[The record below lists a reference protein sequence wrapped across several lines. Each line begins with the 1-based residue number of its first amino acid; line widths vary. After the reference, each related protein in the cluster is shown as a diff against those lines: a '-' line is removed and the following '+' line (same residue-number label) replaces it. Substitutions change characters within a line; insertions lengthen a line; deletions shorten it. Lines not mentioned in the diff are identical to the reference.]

1 MNFPRRPIRSA
12 TEGVRVVNLDHI
24 APGEF
29 GKVRTRQLDPS
40 LPLQPASSDEL
51 KAMIASRN
59 AVLKSPG
66 GYANL
71 PVRLTPQQQV
81 NLTAKLGDDVGEMTT
96 KFYTTP
102 DGGQGMSFKKPWVDR
117 PASPSPDEIGQAAF
131 KTAYGEM
138 PILLNHNQGEVMM
151 PNDYPQHELQGRDMK
166 QSDMMSVRQMLGSLN
181 ASNAAERI
189 ELTDRL
195 QRGGFNVST
204 SNQMA
209 ELNPEIQGGTWTGAD
224 IAQLDAIGA
233 AGTLQR
239 VDSED
244 ALFPT
249 WKQTPSQ
256 SAQMQQADILR
267 GQQGA
272 TDVRDLARPMN
283 PLYTVNRPGMKI
295 ANTEHL
301 SAAPSRTIPFQQK
314 TWEMVNADGS
324 VTPIYKT
331 VRGNSEVADALTQ
344 RGLARPIEQV
354 PLAAPGE
361 IYSTDR
367 ETVNVPPAFQAP
379 EPLPT
384 KGGYDMTT
392 DVTDRDYSLDTW
404 GDVNRQVMLPSTV
417 LADKGL
423 SPYFLSQNS
432 QIPIK
437 ELGRQRYS
445 GDSYNDRMEGDQMI
459 DTSPNTD
466 YVKDVEREKGKW
478 DYYEPMQDS
487 RSVLDRLGQSQRR
500 ANTGYVSDR
509 NRMQTRYPNERIQG
523 DVAGRAVLRDLPA
536 DDQAILG
543 DALRGGMGQ
552 TFKDMTSY
560 NPPSNAP
567 KPTEEML
574 SQLVNRYAPVRE
586 YDRRVQLAKN
596 AIDEGHRS
604 LGTLPDVEPTR
615 ITTMVPNGTGYDQMV
630 ETADMPVAQ
639 RLAEARD
646 FQSRGYG
653 QATMGLP
660 EGVTV
665 EAENVNSHLVFPVS
679 EKTVYNSAR
688 NRAAKQNKVPAP
700 LISAAATLDNA
711 LGDEQ
716 LSPELASR
724 ILAARQGMG
733 SLQGIDRVAQIQ
745 MSRDTGGQ
753 AFGEEAKR
761 KKFIVGTD
769 GIQRVETNGS
779 LQQVYPLDNLQ
790 RAQFQAEIAAGQR
803 QVMPMG
809 ATQPGI
815 SMSNELMKDGEPL
828 GRAANLPV
836 SRRNANT
843 EDEGIYATNT
853 DPFVQQRFAA
863 DENEQRMSAGKRLR
877 GEMILPVADDPV
889 SQTEREIVQ
898 YAANQRQRRVE
909 PVRRPVADPK
919 MGAFD
924 LTPSPIM
931 RASDSDLEAIQAEII
946 AAHAN
951 GQYRGLK
958 PLPGW
963 EFNPR

>member
-12 TEGVRVVNLDHI
+12 TEGIRIVNLDHI

-51 KAMIASRN
+51 KAMISSRN
-59 AVLKSPG
+59 AVLQSPG
-66 GYANL
+66 GYAEL

-102 DGGQGMSFKKPWVDR
+102 DGGQGMSFKKPWVST
-117 PASPSPDEIGQAAF
+117 PASPAPNELGQVAF

-138 PILLNHNQGEVMM
+138 PITLNHNQGEVMM
-151 PNDYPQHELQGRDMK
+151 GNHYPTFELQGREMK
-166 QSDMMSVRQMLGSLN
+166 QSDMESTRQMLGSLN

-195 QRGGFNVST
+195 QRGGFDVST
-204 SNQMA
+204 TNQMA

-224 IAQLDAIGA
+224 IAQLDAVGA
-233 AGTLQR
+233 AGMLQR
-239 VDSED
+239 VDSPD

-256 SAQMQQADILR
+256 SAQMQQGDILR

-295 ANTEHL
+295 VNTEHL

-324 VTPIYKT
+324 VTPIYKN

-354 PLAAPGE
+354 PLTQPGQAR
-361 IYSTDR
+361 STMT

-379 EPLPT
+379 EPLPA
-384 KGGYDMTT
+384 KGGHDITTMT
-392 DVTDRDYSLDTW
+392 DANDYSDNTW
-404 GDVNRQVMLPSTV
+404 GDTNRQVMLPSTV

-423 SPYFLSQNS
+423 SPYLLSQNS

-445 GDSYNDRMEGDQMI
+445 GDSYNDRMEADQMI
-459 DTSPNTD
+459 DTNPDTD
-466 YVKDVEREKGKW
+466 YVRAVETKDGQW
-478 DYYEPMQDS
+478 NYSEPMQDS
-487 RSVLDRLGQSQRR
+487 QSVLDRLGQSQRR

-509 NRMQTRYPNERIQG
+509 NRMQQRYPDERIQG

-536 DDQAILG
+536 DDQAVLG

-586 YDRRVQLAKN
+586 YDNRVQLAKD
-596 AIDEGHRS
+596 AINEGYQS
-604 LGTLPDVEPTR
+604 LGTMPDVEKTR
-615 ITTMVPNGTGYDQMV
+615 ITTMVPNGNGYDQMV
-630 ETADMPVAQ
+630 ETADMSVAQ

-660 EGVTV
+660 EGVSV
-665 EAENVNSHLVFPVS
+665 GVENVNSLLVFPHNKQAADAAGV
-679 EKTVYNSAR
+679 
-688 NRAAKQNKVPAP
+688 NRVTK
-700 LISAAATLDNA
+700 
-711 LGDEQ
+711 G
-716 LSPELASR
+716 
-724 ILAARQGMG
+724 G
-733 SLQGIDRVAQIQ
+733 SLQEVH
-745 MSRDTGGQ
+745 
-753 AFGEEAKR
+753 
-761 KKFIVGTD
+761 
-769 GIQRVETNGS
+769 
-779 LQQVYPLDNLQ
+779 PLDPHQ
-790 RAQFQAEIAAGQR
+790 QAQFQAEIAAGQR
-803 QVMPMG
+803 KVMPVG
-809 ATQPGI
+809 ITQPGI
-815 SMSNELMKDGEPL
+815 SMSNELLAQGEPI
-828 GRAANLPV
+828 GRAADLPV

-853 DPFVQQRFAA
+853 APFVQQRFAA
-863 DENEQRMSAGKRLR
+863 DENEQRTSAGKRLR

-919 MGAFD
+919 MGAFN
-924 LTPSPIM
+924 LRPSPLM
-931 RASDSDLEAIQAEII
+931 RASDHELEEIQAEII